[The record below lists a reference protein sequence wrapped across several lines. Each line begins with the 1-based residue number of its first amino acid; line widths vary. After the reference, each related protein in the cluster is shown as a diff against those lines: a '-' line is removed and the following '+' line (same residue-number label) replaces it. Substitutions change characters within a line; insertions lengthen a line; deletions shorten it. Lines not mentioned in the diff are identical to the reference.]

1 MVEFSDGRIVS
12 EKDIF
17 KKIAIVELAPMNAVL
32 CKFAQDLIEEVP
44 SYFWSVG
51 ASSTGKY
58 HPEFSQGDGGL
69 ARHSLMTYRWLKNMI
84 ITNPADIDDFAP
96 SMIVASLFHDCC
108 KRGNQNEP
116 SEHTVHEHPILAA
129 KFILDKAE
137 KFVKE
142 NKDFIELTSEDEE
155 SFKKEIG
162 MIVLCVESHMGKWNT
177 SKHSTIQLP
186 KPTNPIQYMVH
197 LADYISSK
205 KYTSFD
211 YDYFDDLMSK

>member
-96 SMIVASLFHDCC
+96 SMIVAALFHDCC
-108 KRGNQNEP
+108 KRGNQNDQ

-142 NKDFIELTSEDEE
+142 NKDFIELTSEDED

-177 SKHSTIQLP
+177 SKHSTIELP

-197 LADYISSK
+197 LADYIASK

-211 YDYFDDLMSK
+211 YEYFSDLMMK

>member
-96 SMIVASLFHDCC
+96 SMVVASLFHDCC
-108 KRGNQNEP
+108 KRGNQNDP

-142 NKDFIELTSEDEE
+142 NKDFIELTSEDED

-211 YDYFDDLMSK
+211 YEYFADLMSK

>member
-1 MVEFSDGRIVS
+1 MVVFSDGRIVS

-96 SMIVASLFHDCC
+96 SMTIASLFHDCC
-108 KRGNQNEP
+108 KRGNQNDP

-142 NKDFIELTSEDEE
+142 NKDFIELTSEDED

-177 SKHSTIQLP
+177 SKHSTIELP

-211 YDYFDDLMSK
+211 YEYFADLMMK